1 MAECR
6 NEQNVLM
13 SALFSH
19 CCPFKYEADSDSTF
33 FFFFPNLVWLNNG
46 YITNWL
52 AFQQKAKSHNKVVLH
67 SKLGFIQR
75 FRNQKLR
82 TPS

>member
-33 FFFFPNLVWLNNG
+33 FFFFPQPHVVKQWL
-46 YITNWL
+46 YY
-52 AFQQKAKSHNKVVLH
+52 
-67 SKLGFIQR
+67 
-75 FRNQKLR
+75 
-82 TPS
+82 